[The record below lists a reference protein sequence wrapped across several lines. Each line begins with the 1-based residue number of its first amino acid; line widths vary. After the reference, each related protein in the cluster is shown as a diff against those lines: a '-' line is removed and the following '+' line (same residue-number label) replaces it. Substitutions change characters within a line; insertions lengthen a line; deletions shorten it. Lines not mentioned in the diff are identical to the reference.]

1 MLDVTLII
9 VNENIWFGK
18 STNVIVLCF
27 YSCLWKFVHFT
38 VSEHFT
44 FHDNEINIQIENAET
59 NRN

>member
-1 MLDVTLII
+1 MKIYGL
-9 VNENIWFGK
+9 ENQQTSLFCVFILVYG
-18 STNVIVLCF
+18 NLCT
-27 YSCLWKFVHFT
+27 FT